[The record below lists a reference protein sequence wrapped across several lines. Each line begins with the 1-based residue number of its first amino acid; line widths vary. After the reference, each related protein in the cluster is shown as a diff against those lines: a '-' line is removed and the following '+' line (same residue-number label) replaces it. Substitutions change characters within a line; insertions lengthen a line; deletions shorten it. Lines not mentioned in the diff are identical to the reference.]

1 MFEFD
6 PKRLAKLES
15 LREAGIEP
23 YPNGLTV
30 KHTLAHAVAAGGEAT
45 QEELAERSDE
55 FFVAGRL
62 MFKNE
67 MGKAGFARLLDSTG
81 RMQIYVKK
89 NDVGDDAFAE
99 WKKLDLGDWVYV
111 SGTLM
116 RTRRGELSI
125 KAKTVRLASK
135 CLESLPDKHK
145 GFTDGESRQRMR
157 YLDLAINEDTRKT
170 FAARSLIVR
179 RIREFFDAQGFL
191 EVETPMMQA
200 IPGGA
205 AARPFVTHHNA
216 LNMELYL
223 RIAPEL
229 YLKRLVVG
237 GFEKVYEINRNFRN
251 EGISTH
257 HNPEF
262 TMLEFYQAWSTYE
275 DLMDLTEELVANL
288 AVEVSGGSMVTYGEL
303 EVDFTAPWR
312 RVRMDVAVAEK
323 CGLSLPLTYESL
335 HEKYVADHS
344 PSEDVNI
351 PVTYGKMLEVMF
363 ELYVEST
370 LINPTFVTHYPAEIS
385 PLSRRNDEEPDVVDR
400 FELFVA
406 GREIANGFSELN
418 DPVDQAARFEA
429 QAAAKAGGDE
439 EAMFF
444 DDDYI
449 QALSYGMP
457 PTAGEGIGI
466 DRLVMLLTNQSSIR
480 EVILFPILR
489 SKGQQEES

>member
-6 PKRLAKLES
+6 PKRLAKLDS
-15 LREAGIEP
+15 LREVGIEP

-30 KHTLAHAVAAGGEAT
+30 KHTLAEAVEAGGEAQ
-45 QEELAERSDE
+45 QEELAERTEE
-55 FFVAGRL
+55 FVVAGRL

-89 NDVGDDAFAE
+89 NDVGEEAFAE
-99 WKKLDLGDWVYV
+99 WKKLDLGDWVHV

-125 KAKTVRLASK
+125 KASTVRLASK
-135 CLESLPDKHK
+135 CIESLPDKHK

-157 YLDLAINEDTRKT
+157 YLDLAINEETRST

-179 RIREFFDAQGFL
+179 RIRQFFDGKGYL

-216 LNMELYL
+216 LNMELFL

-275 DLMDLTEELVANL
+275 DMMDLTEELIASL
-288 AVEVSGGSMVTYGEL
+288 AEEVTGGPKVTYGEQ
-303 EVDFTAPWR
+303 EIDFSTPWR
-312 RVRMDVAVAEK
+312 RVRMDESVAEK

-335 HEKYVADHS
+335 REKYLADQS
-344 PSEDVNI
+344 PPEESAI
-351 PVTYGKMLEVMF
+351 PATYGKMLEEMF
-363 ELYVEST
+363 EIYVEGT

-385 PLSRRNDEEPDVVDR
+385 PLSRRNDDDPDVVDR
-400 FELFVA
+400 FELFAA

-429 QAAAKAGGDE
+429 QSVAKAGGDE

-489 SKGQQEES
+489 PKGQQEES